1 MKKLFEEIIELNKLN
16 KNATIHMH
24 LSKLMEEAGELANEC
39 NKLTGIKRNKLSESR
54 EQIVENLSNE
64 AADSIQT
71 IMSICIE
78 SGITYEQL
86 ETSLNKANSEWKRHY
101 LNQ

>member
-1 MKKLFEEIIELNKLN
+1 MKKIFEEIIELNKLN

-24 LSKLMEEAGELANEC
+24 LSKLMEESGELANEC
-39 NKLTGIKRNKLSESR
+39 NKLTGLKRNKLDESK
-54 EQIVENLSNE
+54 EQIVENLANE

-71 IMSICIE
+71 IISICIE
-78 SGITYEQL
+78 AGIAYEQL
-86 ETSLNKANSEWKRHY
+86 EASLNKANNEWRRHY